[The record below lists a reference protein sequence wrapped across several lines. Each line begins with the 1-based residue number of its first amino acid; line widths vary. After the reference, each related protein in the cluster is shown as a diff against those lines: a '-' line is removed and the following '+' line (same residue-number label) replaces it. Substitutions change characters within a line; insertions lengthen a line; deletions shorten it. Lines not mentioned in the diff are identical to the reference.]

1 MTTEPLMNEFAV
13 DIQQLIQSR
22 QTTLPKRLGHP
33 GPSAKHLY
41 ALFKAAAA
49 APDHEQIQPWRCVL
63 VPPSCRPQ
71 LADVFAQ
78 ALTDRD
84 PGATEEQVAQA
95 REKAFRAPL
104 LLLVVVDSAKGDP
117 SVDMGERLIATGC
130 AIQNMLI
137 LATAMGFGSGLTSGK
152 ALESSVLRDRF
163 GLNTNERAVCFIS
176 VGTITSR
183 KAPKSRYEPHEF
195 VSTWNGLPGSCTHYF
210 PDLSDA
216 NI

>member
-1 MTTEPLMNEFAV
+1 MNEFAV

-22 QTTLPKRLGHP
+22 LTTLPKRLGHP

-41 ALFKAAAA
+41 ALFKAASA
-49 APDHEQIQPWRCVL
+49 APDHEQIQPWRYVV
-63 VPPSCRPQ
+63 VPLSCRQ
-71 LADVFAQ
+71 HLAEIFGQ

-84 PGATEEQVAQA
+84 PDATEEQVAQA

-117 SVDMGERLIATGC
+117 SVDIGERLIATGC

-152 ALESSVLRDRF
+152 ALDSSVLRERF
-163 GLNTNERAVCFIS
+163 GLKACERAVCFIS
-176 VGTITSR
+176 MGTVTSI
-183 KAPKSRYEPHEF
+183 KAPKSRREPHEF
-195 VSTWNGLPGSCTHYF
+195 VSTWNGVPGSCTHYL
-210 PDLSDA
+210 PDISDA
-216 NI
+216 NF